1 VANVASERPEPYATL
16 EICRG
21 MLQALVIQWPQF
33 DESLN
38 PILQR
43 VKAQL
48 DTVIEHEIHG

>member
-1 VANVASERPEPYATL
+1 VASERPEPYATL